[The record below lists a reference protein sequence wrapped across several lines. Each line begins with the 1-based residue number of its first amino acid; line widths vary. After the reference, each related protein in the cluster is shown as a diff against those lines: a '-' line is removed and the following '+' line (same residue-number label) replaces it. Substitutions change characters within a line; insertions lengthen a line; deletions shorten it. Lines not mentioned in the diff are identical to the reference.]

1 LSYKFKMKKYIIII
15 VMLIGHIS
23 CKNKLKYINNNRQQ
37 SNGQLTDWPNN
48 DTQYDT
54 LTGNSDTTQ
63 QSLPLNKLKLR
74 LEKDKYTVKTNKQLT
89 TPLDI
94 VLYDENK
101 VVILKDVAT
110 LKMFARS
117 TISDKRMKNTFPDF
131 TVYEMNFKTKEN
143 AEQVIK
149 WYHSRSS
156 NLKELK
162 SVDKIFSKANKVY
175 FFETR
180 AEMFRDY
187 INKYAETIK

>member
-1 LSYKFKMKKYIIII
+1 MKKYTIIIA
-15 VMLIGHIS
+15 MLLSVIS
-23 CKNKLKYINNNRQQ
+23 CKNITKSENTNEQQDNN
-37 SNGQLTDWPNN
+37 SLTNWPNKT
-48 DTQYDT
+48 TQYDT
-54 LTGNSDTTQ
+54 LIGSSDTTQ

-131 TVYEMNFKTKEN
+131 TVYEMNFNTKEN

-149 WYHSRSS
+149 WYHSRNK

-162 SVDKIFSKANKVY
+162 VIDNIFSKGSKVY
-175 FFETR
+175 YFETR

-187 INKYAETIK
+187 INKYAETI